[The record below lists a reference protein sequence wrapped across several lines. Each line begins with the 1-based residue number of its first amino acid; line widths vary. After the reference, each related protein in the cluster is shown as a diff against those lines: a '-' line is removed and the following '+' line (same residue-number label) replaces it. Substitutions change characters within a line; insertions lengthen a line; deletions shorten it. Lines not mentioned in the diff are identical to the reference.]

1 MHAAEYIKNGGTF
14 PRLFFL
20 TADYENFMIVEGHQR
35 MTAYALVPEC
45 FENVEVIVG
54 KCSEEELG
62 KWM

>member
-1 MHAAEYIKNGGTF
+1 M
-14 PRLFFL
+14 
-20 TADYENFMIVEGHQR
+20 EGHQR

-45 FENVEVIVG
+45 FHNVEAVVG